1 MAKGPDRGAEC
12 DAEERRRDPDA
23 ILQRIHE
30 EGAEEEG
37 VGGDEGAPRRGKL
50 KVFFGYAAGVG
61 KTYAML
67 TEAHRAQEA
76 GTDVVVGYVEPH
88 TRADT
93 LALLDGLEV
102 LPVKAVTHR
111 GIALREFDLDGVLAR
126 APEVVLVDELA
137 HTNAPGCRHRKRY
150 QDVEEL
156 LRAGIDVY
164 TTVNVQHLEGLNDKI
179 AAVTAVAPAER
190 IPDRIFDAADSV
202 EIVDLEPA
210 ELIERLRTGKIYAPE
225 RVGTALAHFFSRS
238 NLAALREIAL
248 RRAADR
254 LTRASAAAS
263 VPHPA
268 GGEDVLVLVTG
279 DAAAPRVVRTAVNLA
294 DAFRGTCTALVV
306 DSGGERDRVDADP
319 EADAVRARAVAL
331 AEELGARV
339 ATLTG
344 DDPVQPL
351 ALYAATAGIRRI
363 VVPASAARVRLFG
376 RGDVAWRLMR
386 AAPEA
391 VVTAVPAVDAPS
403 VLERLRAGSGFRPTG
418 ADAARALGAVALATA
433 GGALAWA
440 VTPTTSVILM
450 IYLLVA
456 LLLATRA
463 DGFLYAV
470 LTALGSVVA
479 YNFFFTAP
487 RFTFHAYGLSAPV
500 IFVFLLVGTLGASS
514 LAIRLKRQ
522 AATAARRS
530 YRTEVLLESSRKLQA
545 ARSLGDCLETAAAQV
560 VKILDRP
567 VVIYQA
573 EAGAPGGLG
582 APRVFDVPGTG
593 GGDAGEEALTAPD
606 EAAVASW
613 VAANGEPAGAT
624 TDTLRE
630 ARCLYLPIQSK
641 DRVFAVAGLVMGE
654 DTEDF
659 GSFERNLLAALL
671 DECGQAAAGIA
682 SAAERRNLSVK
693 AEKEAL
699 RSNLLRAI
707 SHDLRTPLTSISGD
721 ADMLLTSGDVLD
733 AAQRRR
739 LVSDIYEGANWL
751 IDLVENLL
759 SVTRLDDGDV
769 RLTLAPELVSDVLA
783 DACRHVSR
791 AVGDHRLVVEIE
803 DEFLMAEMDGRL
815 IVQVVVNL
823 LNNAIAYTPDGSTIR
838 LTAARQRAT
847 TGDRV
852 LIAVAD
858 DGPGI
863 PTAEQARVFD
873 LFYHGGRVGTAREN
887 GEGGD
892 ARRGMGLG
900 LALCRSILRAHGSD
914 IVLRDAYPHG
924 CVFSFS
930 LPAAEAAA
938 EVQEIEVG
946 NAAAA
951 EGPIAEDPVVEELA
965 TEEPAAGPCEP
976 AVAVAGAEGGADDGR

>member
-1 MAKGPDRGAEC
+1 MAKGRDGHEAR
-12 DAEERRRDPDA
+12 DASDARRDPEA
-23 ILQRIHE
+23 ILARIHE
-30 EGAEEEG
+30 EGADEG
-37 VGGDEGAPRRGKL
+37 EAEGAPRRGRL

-67 TEAHRAQEA
+67 TEAHRAQQEGA
-76 GTDVVVGYVEPH
+76 DVVVGYVEPH

-93 LALLDGLEV
+93 LALLEGLEV
-102 LPVKAVTHR
+102 MEPRAVEHR
-111 GIALREFDLDGVLAR
+111 GIALREFDLDGALAR
-126 APEVVLVDELA
+126 APQIVLVDELA

-164 TTVNVQHLEGLNDKI
+164 TTVNVQHLEGLNDRI
-179 AAVTAVAPAER
+179 AAVTAVAPSER

-202 EIVDLEPA
+202 ELVDLEPA
-210 ELIERLRTGKIYAPE
+210 ELIERLRAGKIYAPE

-238 NLAALREIAL
+238 NLGALREIAL

-254 LTRASAAAS
+254 LTRASTEAS
-263 VPHPA
+263 VPHAA
-268 GGEDVLVLVTG
+268 GGDDVLVLVTG
-279 DAAAPRVVRTAVNLA
+279 DAAAPRVIRTAVNLA
-294 DAFRGTCTALVV
+294 EAFGGSCTALVV
-306 DSGGERDRVDADP
+306 ESGGEGRAAPAADDARGSD
-319 EADAVRARAVAL
+319 ERADARERAAAL

-339 ATLTG
+339 VVLTG

-363 VVPASAARVRLFG
+363 VVPSSAGALRLLG

-403 VLERLRAGSGFRPTG
+403 VLERLHAYTGFRPTV
-418 ADAARALGAVALATA
+418 ADAARAVAAVALATA
-433 GGALAWA
+433 IGAVAWA
-440 VTPTTSVILM
+440 TSPTTSVILM
-450 IYLLVA
+450 VYLLVS

-470 LTALGSVVA
+470 LAALGSVVA

-500 IFVFLLVGTLGASS
+500 IFAFLLAGTLAASS

-522 AATAARRS
+522 AAAAARRS

-545 ARSLGDCLETAAAQV
+545 APTLGACLETAAAQV

-567 VVIYQA
+567 VVIYRA
-573 EAGAPGGLG
+573 DAAAPGGLLP
-582 APRVFDVPGTG
+582 PRVFDVPGTG
-593 GGDAGEEALTAPD
+593 GGDAEAAALTAPG
-606 EAAVASW
+606 EAAVAAW

-630 ARCLYLPIQSK
+630 TRCLYLPIRTK
-641 DRVFAVAGLVMGE
+641 ERVFGVAGLVMERHG
-654 DTEDF
+654 EDF
-659 GSFERNLLAALL
+659 GSFERNLLVALL
-671 DECGQAAAGIA
+671 DECGQQAQSLAL
-682 SAAERRNLSVK
+682 AAERRNLSVK

-721 ADMLLTSGDVLD
+721 ADMLLASDGALD
-733 AAQRRR
+733 AEQRRR
-739 LVSDIYEGANWL
+739 LVSDIYEDANWL

-769 RLTLAPELVSDVLA
+769 EVSRTPELVSDVLG
-783 DACRHVSR
+783 DALRHVSR
-791 AVGDHRLVVEIE
+791 AAADHRISVAIDDDL
-803 DEFLMAEMDGRL
+803 LMASMDARL

-823 LNNAIAYTPDGSTIR
+823 LNNAVAYTPAGSSITV
-838 LTAARQRAT
+838 TAARQRSAA
-847 TGDRV
+847 GDRV
-852 LIAVAD
+852 AIAVAD

-863 PTAEQARVFD
+863 PEAEKARVFD
-873 LFYHGGRVGTAREN
+873 LFYHGGRVGGAADGGQ

-914 IVLRDAYPHG
+914 IALRDAYPHG

-930 LPAAEAAA
+930 LPAADL
-938 EVQEIEVG
+938 
-946 NAAAA
+946 
-951 EGPIAEDPVVEELA
+951 PDDM
-965 TEEPAAGPCEP
+965 AAG
-976 AVAVAGAEGGADDGR
+976 EGESGKGERDGR

>member
-1 MAKGPDRGAEC
+1 MAKGRDGREAR
-12 DAEERRRDPDA
+12 DASDARRDPEA
-23 ILQRIHE
+23 ILARIR
-30 EGAEEEG
+30 EEEATAQDA
-37 VGGDEGAPRRGKL
+37 GDERAARGRL

-67 TEAHRAQEA
+67 TEAHRAQEGGA
-76 GTDVVVGYVEPH
+76 DVVVGYVEPH

-93 LALLDGLEV
+93 LALLEGLEV
-102 LPVKAVTHR
+102 MEPRAVEHR
-111 GIALREFDLDGVLAR
+111 GIALREFDLDGALAR
-126 APEVVLVDELA
+126 APQIVLVDELA

-164 TTVNVQHLEGLNDKI
+164 TTVNVQHLEGLNDRI
-179 AAVTAVAPAER
+179 AAVTAVAPSER

-202 EIVDLEPA
+202 ELVDLEPT
-210 ELIERLRTGKIYAPE
+210 ELIERLRAGKIYAPE

-238 NLAALREIAL
+238 NLGALREIAL

-254 LTRASAAAS
+254 LTRASTEAS
-263 VPHPA
+263 VPHAA

-279 DAAAPRVVRTAVNLA
+279 DAAAPRVIRTAVNLA
-294 DAFRGTCTALVV
+294 EAFGGSCTALVV
-306 DSGGERDRVDADP
+306 ESGGEGRAGSSADDGREP
-319 EADAVRARAVAL
+319 DGDAVSRERAVAL

-339 ATLTG
+339 VVLTG

-363 VVPASAARVRLFG
+363 VVPALSGRARLLG

-403 VLERLRAGSGFRPTG
+403 VLERLHAHTGFRPTA
-418 ADAARALGAVALATA
+418 ADAARALAAVALATA
-433 GGALAWA
+433 IGAVAWA
-440 VTPTTSVILM
+440 ASPTTSVILM
-450 IYLLVA
+450 VYLLVS

-470 LTALGSVVA
+470 LAALGSVVA

-500 IFVFLLVGTLGASS
+500 IFAFLLAGTLAASS

-522 AATAARRS
+522 AAAAARRS

-545 ARSLGDCLETAAAQV
+545 APTLGACLETAAAQV

-567 VVIYQA
+567 VVIYRA
-573 EAGAPGGLG
+573 DAAAPGGLL
-582 APRVFDVPGTG
+582 PPQVFDVPGTG
-593 GGDAGEEALTAPD
+593 GGDAEAAALTAPG
-606 EAAVASW
+606 EAAVAAW

-630 ARCLYLPIQSK
+630 TRCLYLPIRTK
-641 DRVFAVAGLVMGE
+641 ERVFGVAGLVMGR
-654 DTEDF
+654 DGEDF
-659 GSFERNLLAALL
+659 GSFERNLLVALL
-671 DECGQAAAGIA
+671 DECGQQAQSLAL
-682 SAAERRNLSVK
+682 AAERRNLSVK

-721 ADMLLTSGDVLD
+721 ADMLLASEGALD
-733 AAQRRR
+733 AEQRRQ
-739 LVSDIYEGANWL
+739 LVSDIYEDANWL

-769 RLTLAPELVSDVLA
+769 EVSRTPELVSDVLG
-783 DACRHVSR
+783 DALRHVSR
-791 AVGDHRLVVEIE
+791 AAAEHRIAVSL
-803 DEFLMAEMDGRL
+803 DDDLLMASMDARL

-823 LNNAIAYTPDGSTIR
+823 LNNAVAYTPAGSSITV
-838 LTAARQRAT
+838 TAARQRSVA
-847 TGDRV
+847 GDRV
-852 LIAVAD
+852 TIAVAD

-863 PTAEQARVFD
+863 PEAEKARVFD
-873 LFYHGGRVGTAREN
+873 LFYHGGRVGGAADGGQ

-930 LPAAEAAA
+930 LPAADLPNE
-938 EVQEIEVG
+938 
-946 NAAAA
+946 
-951 EGPIAEDPVVEELA
+951 
-965 TEEPAAGPCEP
+965 TAAG
-976 AVAVAGAEGGADDGR
+976 EGGEGVRDGR